1 MSPMRIAYLDCFAG
15 ISGDMFLGALI
26 DAGVDPKI
34 LHEAIASL
42 NLSATLTIEKVD
54 RSGISSTKIHV
65 YEGSRLAEESHTS
78 RSSDHAHEDHQT
90 HQHVHRHQHQT
101 KNQHQH
107 KVGYSHDHEHT
118 HGRSLT
124 VIRDLINAASLAP
137 AVKQTAIQTF
147 ELLGASEA
155 KIHNVPIE
163 KIHFHEVGAVDAIVD
178 IVAASAGIH
187 ALSIDKWYCS
197 ALNIGGGMVD
207 CAHGRFPVPAPA
219 TADLLRGLPTYS
231 AHIEKE
237 LVTPTGAALI
247 RSLSPTFGPQ
257 PPMRVEHIGYGAG
270 TRNPKEFPNV
280 LRLSVGE
287 ATDAAAI
294 STPPAPHSHK
304 KSEAHHHHN
313 AQTVTVLE
321 TALDDLSPQVL
332 AYVAERALA
341 LGALDVM
348 LTPVVMKKGR
358 PGTLLTIICNPS
370 EQTVLEQLVLRE
382 TSTLGVRVRQD
393 NRVCLDRHH
402 AHVTTAYGEI
412 RVKIGTL
419 DGQECNV
426 APEFEDCRTA
436 ATKHNVPLKLVQQA
450 AIVAYFK

>member
-1 MSPMRIAYLDCFAG
+1 MRIAYLDCFAG

-34 LHEAIASL
+34 LQNAIAAL
-42 NLSATLTIEKVD
+42 NLNATLTIEKVD
-54 RSGISSTKIHV
+54 RSGISSTKIQV
-65 YEGSRLAEESHTS
+65 YDGAKLAEKDPPHTAHSHGED
-78 RSSDHAHEDHQT
+78 DHT
-90 HQHVHRHQHQT
+90 HQHSHTYQHQPKT
-101 KNQHQH
+101 QHQH
-107 KVGYSHDHEHT
+107 KAGHTHDHEH
-118 HGRSLT
+118 GRSLN

-137 AVKQTAIQTF
+137 AVKHTAIQTF

-187 ALSIDKWYCS
+187 ALAIDKWHCS
-197 ALNIGGGMVD
+197 PLNLGGGMVD

-237 LVTPTGAALI
+237 LVTPTGAAII
-247 RSLSPTFGPQ
+247 RTLAPTFGPQ
-257 PPMRVEHIGYGAG
+257 PSMRVEHIGYGAG
-270 TRNPKEFPNV
+270 TRNPKNFPNV
-280 LRLSVGE
+280 LRLSIGE
-287 ATDAAAI
+287 ATDHAAL
-294 STPPAPHSHK
+294 PAPSLPHSHK
-304 KSEAHHHHN
+304 KSEAHHHHT

-321 TALDDLSPQVL
+321 TALDDLSPQIL
-332 AYVAERALA
+332 AYVSERALA

-393 NRVCLDRHH
+393 SRVCLDRHH

-426 APEFEDCRTA
+426 APEFEDCRAA